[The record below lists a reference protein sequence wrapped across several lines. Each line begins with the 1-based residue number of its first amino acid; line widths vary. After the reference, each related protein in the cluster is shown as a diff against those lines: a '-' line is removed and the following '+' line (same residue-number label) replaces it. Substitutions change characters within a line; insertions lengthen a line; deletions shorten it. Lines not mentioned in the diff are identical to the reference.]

1 MAAMKAACLAVV
13 LVAVAAPAVAGSNDP
28 KAIDAQCASAAK
40 HKERARIF
48 ADVSGAVR
56 PGPSDHDGN
65 WRLFKD
71 ADELKAY
78 EAKQG
83 APNTEATVWSAPD
96 GTTIALMHF
105 TSKASDWGEDVDYC
119 FRPDGTLSRAISAM
133 VNFEEELYG
142 HRNLYYAPDGA
153 VVSKKERASE
163 NGSRRKG
170 PDMMDGFPTTIIYP
184 RVQTLPFT
192 AADGSAALPK
202 KTPQ

>member
-1 MAAMKAACLAVV
+1 MRAAACLIIV
-13 LVAVAAPAVAGSNDP
+13 LVAAPAAAGSNDP
-28 KAIDAQCASAAK
+28 KAIDAQCAAATK
-40 HKERARIF
+40 HKDGMRIYG
-48 ADVSGAVR
+48 DVSGAVR

-65 WRLFKD
+65 WRVFKD
-71 ADELKAY
+71 TDELKAY

-83 APNTEATVWSAPD
+83 APNTEATIWSAPD

-105 TSKASDWGEDVDYC
+105 TSKGSDWAEDVDYC
-119 FRPDGTLSRAISAM
+119 FRPDGTLARAISAM

-170 PDMMDGFPTTIIYP
+170 ADMMDGFPATIIYP
-184 RVQTLPFT
+184 RAQTLPFSGS
-192 AADGSAALPK
+192 AGSAALPK
-202 KTPQ
+202 TPPK

>member
-1 MAAMKAACLAVV
+1 VV
-13 LVAVAAPAVAGSNDP
+13 VALVAVAVPAAAGSSDP
-28 KAIDAQCASAAK
+28 KAIDTQCAAAAK
-40 HKERARIF
+40 HKDRARIY

-56 PGPSDHDGN
+56 PGPSDREGN

-83 APNTEATVWSAPD
+83 APNTEATTWSAPD

-105 TSKASDWGEDVDYC
+105 TSKASDWAEDVDYC
-119 FRPDGTLSRAISAM
+119 FRPDGTLERAISAM

-142 HRNLYYAPDGA
+142 HRNLYFGPDGA
-153 VVSKKERASE
+153 VISKKERASD

-170 PDMMDGFPTTIIYP
+170 PDMMDGFPTTIVYP
-184 RVQTLPFT
+184 RAQTLPFSE
-192 AADGSAALPK
+192 AAGSAALPK
-202 KTPQ
+202 KTPP

>member
-1 MAAMKAACLAVV
+1 MRAAACLIIM
-13 LVAVAAPAVAGSNDP
+13 LVAVPAAAGSNDP
-28 KAIDAQCASAAK
+28 KAIDSQCAAATK
-40 HKERARIF
+40 HKDGTRIYG
-48 ADVSGAVR
+48 DVSGAVR

-105 TSKASDWGEDVDYC
+105 TSKGSEWAEDVDYC
-119 FRPDGTLSRAISAM
+119 FRPDGSLARAISAM

-170 PDMMDGFPTTIIYP
+170 PDMMDGFPATIIYP
-184 RVQTLPFT
+184 RAQTLPFSE
-192 AADGSAALPK
+192 AAGSAALPK
-202 KTPQ
+202 TPPK